1 MKELTRRGLFAVAAA
16 AVLTPVSKVQA
27 AGRRAVVCYSR
38 TGNTWALAE
47 MIAEAAKADLFRID
61 VAEPYAVSYGAMT
74 DGARAEVMRHAK
86 RTLKTPIPDLS
97 GYGTVFVGSPYWW
110 GSLSTPM
117 NTFLMDNPLTGKTVY
132 PFITSGSSSPDGALE
147 RIRALVAGTVGDY
160 FYVPGA
166 DAVSARRDIERWVK
180 RLNLV

>member
-1 MKELTRRGLFAVAAA
+1 MLV
-16 AVLTPVSKVQA
+16 PVSQVEA

-38 TGNTWALAE
+38 TGNTWTLAE
-47 MIAEAAKADLFRID
+47 MIAEAARADLFRID
-61 VAEPYAVSYGAMT
+61 VAEPYAASYGAMT
-74 DGARAEVMRHAK
+74 DGARDEVMRHAK
-86 RTLKTPIPDLS
+86 RRLQTPLPDLS

-147 RIRALVAGTVGDY
+147 RIRELVAGAVGDY

-166 DAVSARRDIERWVK
+166 EAVSVARDIESWVR
-180 RLNLV
+180 RLKLV

>member
-1 MKELTRRGLFAVAAA
+1 MKEFTRRGFLAAAA
-16 AVLTPVSKVQA
+16 AVALTPVSYAEA

-74 DGARAEVMRHAK
+74 DGARAEVIRHAK
-86 RTLKTPIPDLS
+86 RTLQTPLPDLS

-132 PFITSGSSSPDGALE
+132 PFITSGSSSPEGALA
-147 RIRALVAGTVGDY
+147 RIRELVAGTVGDY

-166 DAVSARRDIERWVK
+166 DAVSAQRDIERW
-180 RLNLV
+180 LTSSPA